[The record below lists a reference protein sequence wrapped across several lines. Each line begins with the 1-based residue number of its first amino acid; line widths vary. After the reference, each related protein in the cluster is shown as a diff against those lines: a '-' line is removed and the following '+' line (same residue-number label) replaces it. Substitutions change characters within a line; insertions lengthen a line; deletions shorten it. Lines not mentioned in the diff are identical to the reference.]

1 MPGGRS
7 LTRALHTRSGIRYL
21 ALLILLVSL
30 AAVLVLQMSNGSPV
44 RSGTEPA
51 GERYQEPPL
60 AGTDAPVPD
69 GALLVATDGADD
81 NPGTAD
87 APLRTLGAAID
98 RAEPGATIV
107 LRDGVYRESVG
118 MVRKRLTIRAYPGE
132 RVWFRGSTPVDD
144 WTGNGQYWEHTGWVP
159 DFCRDCFVP
168 EIIDPEHPLAGRP
181 DMVFVNGAPLRQVSG
196 RDEVEP
202 GTFFVDTDDPAV
214 VIGDDPTGKLV
225 EVATHDHLLQFDGPG
240 AAGSTILGIGVA
252 QYASRQDYGARS
264 AMVVVNAPDVTV
276 DSAAFVSSAST
287 GLAVFQPGAIVTGTR
302 LGDNG
307 LVGLLANRADGLVM
321 TGNTVTGNNLRR
333 FTLSGE
339 AIGAA
344 GTKITRTARPHIAR
358 NTFTGNLAT
367 GWWCDLGCTDATVVH
382 NVSADNLRHGLYYEV
397 SSRALIASNALEGN
411 GGAGLKISSSDDIG
425 VYHNTF
431 AGNELSTGIYNDP
444 RSPESD
450 PYSAGLGLT
459 WVTENVRLVNNY
471 ITQRVDDRPIID
483 AVDGKDDPA
492 GNPPFVSEAD
502 GNAYL
507 WSSSD
512 EPGHLLTLVMGDG
525 ERSDFTSLAELR
537 ETTGFERSGS
547 EHELAASLL
556 SPFVDPGNGDFS
568 LRADAPGRR
577 AGVPIPHDVA
587 AELGIAGGDTPVIG
601 VLPRP

>member
-1 MPGGRS
+1 M
-7 LTRALHTRSGIRYL
+7 TRALRMRPGSRYP
-21 ALLILLVSL
+21 ALLVLLVSL

-44 RSGTEPA
+44 RSGTDPA
-51 GERYQEPPL
+51 AERYQEPPL

-69 GALLVATDGADD
+69 GALRVATDGADH
-81 NPGTAD
+81 NPGTAA

-107 LRDGVYRESVG
+107 LREGVYRETVG
-118 MVRKRLTIRAYPGE
+118 MVGKRVTIRAHPGE
-132 RVWFRGSTPVDD
+132 RVWFRGSTPVED
-144 WTGNGQYWEHTGWVP
+144 WTDSGRYWEHTGWVP
-159 DFCRDCFVP
+159 DFCRDCFIP

-196 RDEVEP
+196 REKVEP
-202 GTFFVDTDDPAV
+202 GTFFVDTEDPAV
-214 VIGDDPTGKLV
+214 VIGDDPTGELV
-225 EVATHDHLLQFDGPG
+225 EVATHDHLLQFDGAG
-240 AAGSTILGIGVA
+240 AAGSAILGIGVA

-276 DSAAFVSSAST
+276 DSATFVSSAST
-287 GLAVFQPGAIVTGTR
+287 GLAVFQSDATVTGTW

-321 TGNTVTGNNLRR
+321 TGNTVAGNNLRR

-344 GTKITRTARPHIAR
+344 GAKITRTARPHIAR
-358 NTFTGNLAT
+358 NTFAGNLAT

-382 NVSADNLRHGLYYEV
+382 NVSTDNLRHGLYYEV
-397 SSRALIASNALEGN
+397 SSRALIASNVLAGN

-431 AGNELSTGIYNDP
+431 AGNELSTGVYNDP
-444 RSPESD
+444 RGPGSD

-459 WVTENVRLVNNY
+459 WVTEDVRLVNNY
-471 ITQRVDDRPIID
+471 ITQHIDESPIID
-483 AVDGKDDPA
+483 AFDGKDDTT
-492 GNPPFVSEAD
+492 GNPPFVSRAE

-507 WSSSD
+507 WSSAG
-512 EPGHLLTLVMGDG
+512 ERGHLLTLVLGDG
-525 ERSDFTSLAELR
+525 EPAAFTSLAELR
-537 ETTGFERSGS
+537 EATGFERSGS
-547 EHELAASLL
+547 EHELAASPL
-556 SPFVDPGNGDFS
+556 SPFVDPAENDFG

-577 AGVPIPHDVA
+577 EGEPLPRDAA
-587 AELGIAGGDTPVIG
+587 AELGIDDGETPVIG
-601 VLPRP
+601 ALRRP